1 MIFAS
6 GGIAM
11 QKTVLLGV
19 TGGIAAY
26 KIPNLCSRLVK
37 SGYRVETILTA
48 NAQKVVSPIPFESLS
63 GNRCHIDT
71 FDPMDTAKVE
81 HIALAREADLLVI
94 APASANILAKLR
106 YGLADDMLST
116 TALAC
121 TCPKLL
127 VPAMNTDMYENPA
140 TQENLRVLG
149 ERGFLIMEPLSG
161 RLACGAVGLG
171 KMPEPDDIYDRIEAI
186 LARDKDLK
194 GLRVLVTAGPT
205 QEPIDPVRYITNH
218 SSGKMGYAIA
228 HAAMLRGADVTLVSG
243 PTALKYP
250 PLVRTIPVVTAQD
263 MYEAVTTE
271 APQADIIIKAA
282 AVADYTPTETAD
294 NKIKKSDGDM
304 SISLKRTQD
313 ILGYLG
319 THRRPGQFLCGFS
332 METQNML
339 ENSRKK
345 LHKKNLDMVVA
356 NNVKDEG
363 AGFQGNTNVIT
374 LITEDTVTQLPLMDK
389 EEAAH
394 AILDRI
400 LQLR

>member
-1 MIFAS
+1 MPE
-6 GGIAM
+6 
-11 QKTVLLGV
+11 KTHVLLGV

-37 SGYRVETILTA
+37 GGFQVETILTA
-48 NAQKVVSPIPFESLS
+48 NAQKIVSPIPFESLS
-63 GNRCHIDT
+63 GNRCHTDT
-71 FDPMDTAKVE
+71 FDPMDTSKVE
-81 HIALAREADLLVI
+81 HIALARQADLLVI
-94 APASANILAKLR
+94 APASANIIAKLR
-106 YGLADDMLST
+106 WGLADDLLST

-127 VPAMNTDMYENPA
+127 VPAMNTNMYENPA
-140 TQENLRVLG
+140 TQENLSVLRQ
-149 ERGFLIMEPLSG
+149 RGYIVMEPLSG
-161 RLACGAVGLG
+161 HLACGAVGKG

-186 LARDKDLK
+186 LACKKDLQ
-194 GLRVLVTAGPT
+194 GLRILVTAGPT
-205 QEPIDPVRYITNH
+205 QEPLDPVRYLTNH

-250 PLVRTIPVVTAQD
+250 PLVRTIPIVTAQD
-263 MYEAVTTE
+263 MYEAVTRE
-271 APQADIIIKAA
+271 AEYADIIIKAA
-282 AVADYTPTETAD
+282 AVADYTPETVAD
-294 NKIKKSDGDM
+294 NKIKKSDNDL
-304 SISLKRTQD
+304 SIPLRRTQD

-332 METQNML
+332 METEHML

-345 LHKKNLDMVVA
+345 LTKKNLDMIVA
-356 NNVKDEG
+356 NNVKDAG

-374 LITEDTVTQLPLMDK
+374 MITQDSVTQLPLMDK

-394 AILDRI
+394 AILTEI
-400 LQLR
+400 LARR

>member
-1 MIFAS
+1 MPE
-6 GGIAM
+6 
-11 QKTVLLGV
+11 KTHVLLGV

-37 SGYRVETILTA
+37 GGFQVETILTA
-48 NAQKVVSPIPFESLS
+48 NAQKIVSPIPFESLS
-63 GNRCHIDT
+63 GNRCHTDT
-71 FDPMDTAKVE
+71 FDPMDTSKVE

-94 APASANILAKLR
+94 APASANIIAKLR
-106 YGLADDMLST
+106 WGLADDLLST

-127 VPAMNTDMYENPA
+127 VPAMNTNMYENPA
-140 TQENLRVLG
+140 TQENLSVLRQ
-149 ERGFLIMEPLSG
+149 RGYIVMEPLSG
-161 RLACGAVGLG
+161 HLACGAVGKG

-186 LARDKDLK
+186 LACKKDLQ
-194 GLRVLVTAGPT
+194 GLRILVTAGPT
-205 QEPIDPVRYITNH
+205 QEPLDPVRYLTNH

-250 PLVRTIPVVTAQD
+250 PLVRTIPIVTAQD
-263 MYEAVTTE
+263 MYETVTRE
-271 APQADIIIKAA
+271 AERADIIIKAA
-282 AVADYTPTETAD
+282 AVADYTPETVAD
-294 NKIKKSDGDM
+294 NKIKKSDSDL
-304 SISLKRTQD
+304 SIPLRRTQD

-332 METQNML
+332 METEHML

-345 LHKKNLDMVVA
+345 LTKKNLDMIVA
-356 NNVKDEG
+356 NNVKDAG

-374 LITEDTVTQLPLMDK
+374 MITQDSVTQLPLMDK

-394 AILDRI
+394 AILTEI
-400 LQLR
+400 LARR

>member
-1 MIFAS
+1 MPEKS
-6 GGIAM
+6 H
-11 QKTVLLGV
+11 VLLGV

-37 SGYRVETILTA
+37 GGFQVETILTA
-48 NAQKVVSPIPFESLS
+48 NAQKIVSPIPFESLS
-63 GNRCHIDT
+63 GNRCHTDT
-71 FDPMDTAKVE
+71 FDPMDTSKVE

-94 APASANILAKLR
+94 APASANIIAKLR
-106 YGLADDMLST
+106 WGLADDLLST

-127 VPAMNTDMYENPA
+127 VPAMNTNMYENPA
-140 TQENLRVLG
+140 TQENLSVLRQ
-149 ERGFLIMEPLSG
+149 RGYIVMEPLSG
-161 RLACGAVGLG
+161 HLACGAVGKG

-186 LARDKDLK
+186 LACTKDLR
-194 GLRVLVTAGPT
+194 GLRILVTAGPT
-205 QEPIDPVRYITNH
+205 QEPLDPVRYLTNH

-250 PLVRTIPVVTAQD
+250 PLVHTIPIVTAQD
-263 MYEAVTTE
+263 MYEAVTRE
-271 APQADIIIKAA
+271 AEHADIIIKAA
-282 AVADYTPTETAD
+282 AVADYTPETVAD
-294 NKIKKSDGDM
+294 NKIKKSDSDL
-304 SISLKRTQD
+304 SIPLRRTRD

-332 METQNML
+332 METEHML

-345 LHKKNLDMVVA
+345 LTKKNLDMIVA
-356 NNVKDEG
+356 NNVKDAG

-374 LITEDTVTQLPLMDK
+374 MITQDSVTQLPLMDK

-394 AILDRI
+394 AILTEI
-400 LQLR
+400 LARR

>member
-1 MIFAS
+1 MPV
-6 GGIAM
+6 
-11 QKTVLLGV
+11 KNHVLLGV

-37 SGYRVETILTA
+37 GGFQVETILTA
-48 NAQKVVSPIPFESLS
+48 NAQKIVSPIPFESLS
-63 GNRCHIDT
+63 GNRCHTDT
-71 FDPMDTAKVE
+71 FDPMDTSKVE

-94 APASANILAKLR
+94 APASANIIAKLR
-106 YGLADDMLST
+106 WGLADDLLST

-127 VPAMNTDMYENPA
+127 VPAMNTNMYENPA
-140 TQENLRVLG
+140 TQENLSVLRQ
-149 ERGFLIMEPLSG
+149 RGYIVMEPLSG
-161 RLACGAVGLG
+161 HLACGAVGKG

-186 LARDKDLK
+186 LACKKDLQ
-194 GLRVLVTAGPT
+194 GLRILVTAGPT
-205 QEPIDPVRYITNH
+205 QEPLDPVRYLTNH

-250 PLVRTIPVVTAQD
+250 PLVRTIPIVTAQD
-263 MYEAVTTE
+263 MYEAVTRE
-271 APQADIIIKAA
+271 AEHADIIIKAA
-282 AVADYTPTETAD
+282 AVADYTPETVAD
-294 NKIKKSDGDM
+294 NKIKKSDNDL
-304 SISLKRTQD
+304 SIPLRRTQD

-332 METQNML
+332 METEHML

-345 LHKKNLDMVVA
+345 LTKKNLDMIVA
-356 NNVKDEG
+356 NNVKDAG

-374 LITEDTVTQLPLMDK
+374 MITQDSVTQLPLMDK

-394 AILDRI
+394 AILTEI
-400 LQLR
+400 LARR

>member
-1 MIFAS
+1 MPE
-6 GGIAM
+6 
-11 QKTVLLGV
+11 KTHVLLGV

-37 SGYRVETILTA
+37 GGFQVETILTA
-48 NAQKVVSPIPFESLS
+48 NAQKIVSPIPFESLS
-63 GNRCHIDT
+63 GNRCHTDT
-71 FDPMDTAKVE
+71 FDPMDTSKVE
-81 HIALAREADLLVI
+81 HIALARQADLLVI
-94 APASANILAKLR
+94 APASANIIAKLR
-106 YGLADDMLST
+106 WGLADDLLST

-127 VPAMNTDMYENPA
+127 VPAMNTNMYENPA
-140 TQENLRVLG
+140 TQENLSVLRQ
-149 ERGFLIMEPLSG
+149 RGYIVMEPLFG
-161 RLACGAVGLG
+161 HLACGAVGKG

-186 LARDKDLK
+186 LACKKDLQ
-194 GLRVLVTAGPT
+194 GLRILVTAGPT
-205 QEPIDPVRYITNH
+205 QESLDPVRYLTNH

-250 PLVRTIPVVTAQD
+250 PLVRTIPIVTAQD
-263 MYEAVTTE
+263 MYEAVTRE
-271 APQADIIIKAA
+271 AEHADIIIKAA
-282 AVADYTPTETAD
+282 AVADYTPETVAD
-294 NKIKKSDGDM
+294 NKIKKSDNDL
-304 SISLKRTQD
+304 SIPLRRTQD

-332 METQNML
+332 METEHML

-345 LHKKNLDMVVA
+345 LTKKNLDMIVA
-356 NNVKDEG
+356 NNVKDAG

-374 LITEDTVTQLPLMDK
+374 MITQDSVTQLPLMDK

-394 AILDRI
+394 AILTEI
-400 LQLR
+400 LARR